1 MRQKKNTTTKG
12 KKAGGKY
19 TWNKKC
25 KETKWNKYILT
36 SEPDL
41 IFNEFLTNL
50 GLRTPRLQQSPLGLV
65 WRWSLQKLLLETW
78 SSFAASE
85 LTPGTV
91 EASVE
96 TLQFPCISSEKIC
109 LTTYRPFWHEVTS
122 AMLVSRNNPVG
133 AGLVLLFQS
142 IYRAAGHV
150 SETLYIFK
158 TKWIHHWF
166 DYARKCECNQLS
178 KLASLREISKIRVRG
193 WPGECNWLQLR
204 ENFHSGWP
212 DPGITIPGRLVWLSC
227 RHKGGFCCVWITCR
241 VN

>member
-1 MRQKKNTTTKG
+1 MGSLTMLCSIWIICFIIPEKAHRGRGWLKKWNKLIKINIFRASGRSFTKTKPKNAQKNSTTTKG

-133 AGLVLLFQS
+133 VGLVFYIEALFCSNQFTELQAMWVKHS
-142 IYRAAGHV
+142 I
-150 SETLYIFK
+150 F
-158 TKWIHHWF
+158 
-166 DYARKCECNQLS
+166 S
-178 KLASLREISKIRVRG
+178 KLSEYIIDS
-193 WPGECNWLQLR
+193 
-204 ENFHSGWP
+204 
-212 DPGITIPGRLVWLSC
+212 ITHESANV
-227 RHKGGFCCVWITCR
+227 T
-241 VN
+241 N